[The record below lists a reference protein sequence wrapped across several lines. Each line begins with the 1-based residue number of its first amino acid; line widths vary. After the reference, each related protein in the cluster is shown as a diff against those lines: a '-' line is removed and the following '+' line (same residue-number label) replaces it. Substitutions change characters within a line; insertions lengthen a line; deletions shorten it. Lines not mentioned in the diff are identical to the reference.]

1 VTALR
6 TGLQQIR
13 RYPSALVGLAI
24 IIGLIALAIAAVFLI
39 PYDEAIRLW
48 RGGEDIWQESPRY
61 ARPAWVNLFSAKKL
75 PETIVL
81 STLRPSQTVKK
92 TRVDKTITISLAFEY
107 PYDDFPSE
115 ITLFF
120 QAQYREL
127 LPYARVS
134 WRTPDGRE
142 ISLGERK
149 LTASDR
155 YSISQDTRLERRL
168 GNQPPEVGLF
178 ASPTAPQAPSR
189 GAMNCRSS
197 GRSLKRTL
205 I

>member
-1 VTALR
+1 VSAIR
-6 TGLQQIR
+6 TGLRQIR
-13 RYPSALVGLAI
+13 RYPSALVGLVI
-24 IIGLIALAIAAVFLI
+24 IAGLIALAIAAVFII

-61 ARPAWVNLFSAKKL
+61 ARPAWLNLFSAKKL

-92 TRVDKTITISLAFEY
+92 TRANKTVTISLAFDY
-107 PYDDFPSE
+107 SYDDFPSE
-115 ITLFF
+115 LTLFF

-168 GNQPPEVGLF
+168 GNRPPEVGLF
-178 ASPTAPQAPSR
+178 ALANGSSSPPQ
-189 GAMNCRSS
+189 GA
-197 GRSLKRTL
+197 L
-205 I
+205 